1 MDEWFDLDEM
11 VSLKDFFQLC
21 ECKILSN
28 ERPKIEFHNI
38 YEEHIGKI
46 KVIYERFKQNMI
58 KRENDSMNE
67 TRNFHVTNVPL
78 FSQQAVKKIVMDN
91 KQIIKKIS

>member
-1 MDEWFDLDEM
+1 
-11 VSLKDFFQLC
+11 
-21 ECKILSN
+21 
-28 ERPKIEFHNI
+28 
-38 YEEHIGKI
+38 
-46 KVIYERFKQNMI
+46 MI

-91 KQIIKKIS
+91 KQIIKKNKLVIDQLDYVS